1 MGAGAGAAEPLP
13 LERCVGAC
21 MRMLRAML
29 RSELSSLDSAASSLL
44 LSGESPGGVGGGVSG
59 GGSRNGGGASG
70 LGSDSS
76 VYNQMPFLEEGFGDG
91 FGLDGNGWRDGG
103 DVLREAAGGVAED
116 AARAAVH
123 GPDGGGGE
131 GAGVGVGVAG
141 AMAVGIDAT
150 VVCLQECQSPDLQR
164 GLLGVLLGLRE
175 ERSGSLR
182 RELLR

>member
-1 MGAGAGAAEPLP
+1 MP

-29 RSELSSLDSAASSLL
+29 RSELNSLDKAASGGGGGAAASSP
-44 LSGESPGGVGGGVSG
+44 SEESPTIGGPGAVGGGNHSG
-59 GGSRNGGGASG
+59 GGGGASG
-70 LGSDSS
+70 LRSDSS

-91 FGLDGNGWRDGG
+91 FGLDGAAWRDGG
-103 DVLREAAGGVAED
+103 DVLGEAAGGGAED
-116 AARAAVH
+116 AARAAAL
-123 GPDGGGGE
+123 GAGGGG
-131 GAGVGVGVAG
+131 GAGSTVAV
-141 AMAVGIDAT
+141 MAVGIDAT

-175 ERSGSLR
+175 ERSTGLFR